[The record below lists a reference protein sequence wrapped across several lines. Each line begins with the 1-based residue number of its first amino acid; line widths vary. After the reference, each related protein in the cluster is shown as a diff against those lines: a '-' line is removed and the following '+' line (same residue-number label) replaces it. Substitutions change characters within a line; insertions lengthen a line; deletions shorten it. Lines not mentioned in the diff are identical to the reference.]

1 MCVSSGSHNHKFNVA
16 PRQAQRFVD
25 KRLVGWA
32 MKRMITFSCIYLHRE
47 MKWVNQWFRIQN
59 AAILTFFARNAM
71 MQQKQ
76 IKHNL
81 LTLFVVYIRNEKDLF
96 FIYILTLVQLHYF
109 A

>member
-1 MCVSSGSHNHKFNVA
+1 
-16 PRQAQRFVD
+16 
-25 KRLVGWA
+25 

-47 MKWVNQWFRIQN
+47 MKWVKQWFRIQN

-81 LTLFVVYIRNEKDLF
+81 LTLFVRNEKVV
-96 FIYILTLVQLHYF
+96 YILTLVQLHYF